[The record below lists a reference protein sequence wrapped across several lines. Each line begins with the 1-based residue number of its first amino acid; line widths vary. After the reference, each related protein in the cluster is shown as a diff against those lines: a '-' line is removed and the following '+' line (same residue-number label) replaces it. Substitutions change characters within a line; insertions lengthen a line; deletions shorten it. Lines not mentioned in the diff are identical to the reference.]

1 VRFTLLLKSKNMSLA
16 LVKEL
21 REKTGAGVVDAKKAL
36 DESGGDMDKAL
47 DILRKR
53 GQAKALKKTD
63 RETREGVI
71 AMYLHPNKKIGSMVK
86 LFCETDFVGRNEEF
100 QDLARDIAMHVAA
113 IDPKVLRTEDVAFEM
128 IEKEKTIWTEQLKA
142 EGKPAA
148 MFETIMAG
156 KEKKF
161 REDMAL
167 LAQPFVKDTSKT
179 VQELIAES
187 VGKMGENIV
196 VGDFV
201 RYEL

>member
-1 VRFTLLLKSKNMSLA
+1 MSLA

-36 DESGGDMDKAL
+36 DEAAGDIAKAL
-47 DILRKR
+47 DILRKK

-63 RETREGVI
+63 RDTREGVV
-71 AMYLHPNKKIGSMVK
+71 AMYMHSNKKIGSMVK
-86 LFCETDFVGRNEEF
+86 LFCETDFVGRNDEF
-100 QDLARDIAMHVAA
+100 QDLAKDIAMHVAA
-113 IDPKVLRTEDVAFEM
+113 LNPTVLRAEDVAAELV
-128 IEKEKTIWTEQLKA
+128 EKEKAIWKEQLLA
-142 EGKPAA
+142 EGKPEN

-167 LAQPFVKDTSKT
+167 LSQPFIKDPEKT
-179 VQELIAES
+179 VQELISES
-187 VGKMGENIV
+187 IGKMGENIV

>member
-1 VRFTLLLKSKNMSLA
+1 MSLA

-36 DESGGDMDKAL
+36 DEASGDIEKAL
-47 DILRKR
+47 DILRKK

-63 RETREGVI
+63 RDTHEGVV
-71 AMYLHPNKKIGSMVK
+71 AMYMHSNKKIGSMVK
-86 LFCETDFVGRNEEF
+86 LFCETDFVGRNDEF
-100 QDLARDIAMHVAA
+100 QDLAKDIAMHVAA
-113 IDPKVLRTEDVAFEM
+113 LNPSVLRAEDVAAELV
-128 IEKEKTIWTEQLKA
+128 EKEKAVWKEQLQA
-142 EGKPAA
+142 EGKPEN

-167 LAQPFVKDTSKT
+167 LSQPFIKDPEKT

-187 VGKMGENIV
+187 IGKMGENIV
-196 VGDFV
+196 VGDFI

>member
-1 VRFTLLLKSKNMSLA
+1 MSLA

-21 REKTGAGVVDAKKAL
+21 REKTGAGVVDAKKAF
-36 DESGGDMDKAL
+36 DEANGDMEKAL

-63 RETREGVI
+63 RETKEGVI
-71 AMYLHPNKKIGSMVK
+71 AMYLHPNKKVGSMVK
-86 LFCETDFVGRNEEF
+86 LFCETEFVGRNEEF
-100 QDLARDIAMHVAA
+100 QDLAKDIAMHVAA
-113 IDPKVLRTEDVAFEM
+113 LGPKVLRAEDVASEV
-128 IEKEKTIWTEQLKA
+128 IEKEKAIWIEQLQA
-142 EGKPAA
+142 EKKPEN

-167 LAQPFVKDTSKT
+167 LSQPFVKDPNKT
-179 VQELIAES
+179 VQDLIAEA